1 MANNTNVPNMNDL
14 DINKL
19 SNTSKIIDTRQAI
32 SGVSPNTPMKNTSS
46 SRDFMNGIANSIT
59 QSDAALQDKNEYG
72 NIYAYDNSPS
82 GPSFRARYKA
92 YGQETFNKI
101 GFDPHI
107 DNEAVY
113 NQQTNTFDDMKRW
126 AVNAALPMVGLGFM
140 SPLNSYASGF
150 GGDLD
155 ASRQEAKDY
164 EYYNAIGYSSK
175 GGVGGFTT
183 NLLNSVSYS
192 AGILLEGA
200 AEGMMIGATVGAVGG
215 GGAGAGPGALIGGA
229 IKGLEAFAKI
239 PSALFQSVKNIGKIS
254 TAVNELKNINAAKN
268 FFTSAVK
275 GTAKF
280 LNPLENTYDA
290 YKSLKG
296 VDDITRLAKVS
307 KTAGAFWHDIMGVN
321 LALSEG
327 RLEGGFAQKS
337 VYDKLYNDHYAK
349 FGQAPS
355 SEQQVEMMK
364 QAKKAGFKNTIW
376 NTGLVFNSNKI
387 AFPSITR
394 ASFLKGAPRFNFGKV
409 VGEVGKEFQ
418 LVFNPADDVAKS
430 YYSKE
435 AISLKNSLK
444 ALKDPKKLGAGALN
458 YFKKNLVEG
467 AQEIG
472 QEVLASATEKQFVD
486 GYYSKASSGYM
497 YSIGALL
504 DGLGK
509 QMNEQG
515 AETFASGF
523 LMGGLL
529 EGPSKLFKF
538 GTKNFSRMFK
548 DKGVYDQYVKE
559 KSAQADNI
567 VNSLNNMHQNAKY
580 FFDPRMSNYSTQM
593 LVAKTVDNPDNVTKK
608 DAKDLEFQAFQSSV
622 LTALRTGTF
631 DMFVKNL
638 GDYKTLSPEELE
650 EAWSLE
656 QGQGEKALQNIDK
669 AINSAK
675 VTEARFNYA
684 RDKFK
689 DFVDLN
695 NYKEGSPEYQVAQ
708 IYNQAYLESI
718 NSFVFLQ
725 NSFDDGLNR
734 LQKLYGSANKIK
746 SLTNSAFSN
755 FSILSD
761 ANKLSAQINYLM
773 EEIDSAASTNDP
785 RLAEEINRKRTLLN
799 ALNTFHTA
807 QENITGANLME
818 VLNNIKENGDVSD
831 SRVTDYL
838 DSFQDVLEAIAIN
851 NKEDGSFDDVDQVKA
866 KLRAELDNNGGIDD
880 LFGSL
885 FDIHL
890 LRHENTAMAKYVN
903 MLADPQ
909 GFYDHLNKNFTWMK
923 DLYNNRKEYY
933 KEIVNKEISDV
944 EKNEVLN
951 TLASKGIF
959 VDLDEFAEWCNN
971 PNYLPSYFIDTTKE
985 MIINQDSVLYEE
997 YAYLFQ
1003 IAAQLSEQ
1011 RAAGDP
1017 ATLQQKYED
1026 RLSELKQQRST
1037 ELNKANE
1044 DFEQAFKDET
1054 GVGLQDAY
1062 AQNQEAYNKNKQ
1074 LEEDQK
1080 LASEKITKLQT
1091 LLEVIGN
1098 DPVDSNKITEL
1109 ADELLSA
1116 EELQLIEEETDGA
1129 VINAIASRQ
1138 FKRPNADSE
1147 PGIIDRTIDIIYALT
1162 EKSPTLLAQKI
1173 EKQNNI
1179 LKQNPLEIIGV
1190 SDTKSFKVNE
1200 ERIGAINTRYDKFE
1214 ADLET
1219 EFKEKGI
1226 DRVTQEDFTAQIGY
1240 DAYPQDLQNQV
1251 NEKFD
1256 AYLESID
1263 IDPASLQDTD
1273 VIKYSNL
1280 RQNWLESSDGASLLN
1295 EYNKKVREE
1304 GEARA
1309 KALKEPPVLTSRI
1322 AKNLKIEATI
1332 PISNLNA
1339 IIDKLE
1345 NAVKTKIY
1353 TTYKNGQ
1360 VDKEIKLTEQDLK
1373 EIGEDIDKLKTFLQ
1387 YRQGSLQPVSLAEK
1401 VLESFKKG
1409 VAARQDEL
1417 VDVFD
1422 EDGNKIGRKFADDPD
1437 SKLTTRATTI
1447 SDSIASKVPGTKKP
1461 GYDNE
1466 YVEEIVKAFFSEYN
1480 LAVKKGDVDAFDK
1493 AWKLFTELA
1502 RTNYKQFN
1510 NEQKKARIRAALEKD
1525 TTEENFKKLI
1535 EKESF
1540 SNNAQAGTNLDA
1552 ATRKFF
1558 TIDAATGTWASF
1570 KYSDT
1575 VEIDGKETKISD
1587 IMSESAFNQMFGE
1600 RGIVTRFRA
1609 DLDSKGY
1616 LPLTNNVKLFDK
1628 SLLEN
1633 GVSGETDL
1641 VLINT
1646 KGEIMI
1652 VDIKTS
1658 TSWNGFN
1665 NPTSWKNV
1673 AYRAQLSI
1681 YRNLYHNMTG
1691 VTPKIALFPMRI
1703 RLDKNASSYV
1713 TEVTVGGEK
1722 YKDKPLEP
1730 LVPNTAKLFNTLEL
1744 EYLPDVEAEGITL
1757 STPAIAAEIET
1768 SGEEG
1773 VKVEPSLQINAS
1785 DTSKVLLK
1793 DNVGKQVIYNG
1804 KIGTLILQDDGTYGV
1819 EVDLGFEQSMSEAL
1833 IGNEETGLIAD
1844 LALAEGEFGDPELAA
1859 EIKKKIED
1867 LQKTQ
1872 KGKEI
1877 YPLLSKNKNITDG
1890 SVELTNAGLA
1900 LITPIENIGQISI
1913 IKGTVIDAKFENG
1926 NEDIAIIN
1934 GVRYT
1939 VGRNALGE
1947 ITQLVYFKND
1957 AKRDELDQSISA
1969 LTKKVNSERQRM
1981 QAAKAEIESLNDEI
1995 ANLEKQKRNDGSDF
2009 VGISNKIKKLK
2020 QTINTLS
2027 QASFIRRIGKAQA
2040 RIKEL
2045 QEQRNK
2051 LSTDDKVFVLGGNSN
2066 DVIFALNRLP
2076 NQFQKNR
2083 ASKTAADTQKELKQ
2097 IASFSEASPKVEKEL
2112 DTILEKNFPEELNVL
2127 FAKGISEFKG
2137 KGKELA
2143 KIKNWIDETIVNL
2156 LAYQNMLMVENN
2168 ALGFDAV
2175 DRQINALNELTNQ
2188 LNLINLTAKNRIA
2201 KEQPYEKELSEIFG
2215 PESEVQSGTSVPE
2228 IQSPTGG
2235 QTKTVSGETSG
2246 GQEKEISIPELK
2258 KIVNSSSEELDNL
2271 LPEESGVNAAT
2282 EAFAD
2287 ITDLK
2292 ALYLKKIEL
2301 IKNRKNNKL
2310 KLDKIEIAFENRS
2323 LELKE
2328 KVNIASLKKG
2338 DILQDIGNF
2347 TNQDSPVQIVKVNKN
2362 SVILKYGDVTQ
2373 EVTEDELENNF
2384 VKPTNETV
2392 MPETVKPSQE
2402 TIDAS
2407 EQTKTDAK
2415 TFFENKE
2422 TEASDY
2428 KEAKESNEDDLFKNL
2443 EDNSKTCL

>member
-1 MANNTNVPNMNDL
+1 MANTKIVPSMADL
-14 DINKL
+14 DINNL
-19 SNTSKIIDTRQAI
+19 SNTSKIIDTRQAM
-32 SGVSPNTPMKNTSS
+32 SGVTPNTPPKNTSS
-46 SRDFMNGIANSIT
+46 SRDRMKALSNSIT
-59 QSDAALQDKNEYG
+59 ASDAAFQDKNEYG
-72 NIYAYDNSPS
+72 NVYAYDNSPS
-82 GPSFRARYKA
+82 GPSFKARYKA
-92 YGQETFNKI
+92 YGQETYNKI

-200 AEGMMIGATVGAVGG
+200 AEGMMIGAAVGAVGG
-215 GGAGAGPGALIGGA
+215 GGAGSGPGALIGGA
-229 IKGLEAFAKI
+229 VKGLEAFAKI

-290 YKSLKG
+290 YKSLKQ

-337 VYDKLYNDHYAK
+337 VYNKLYNDHYAK

-394 ASFLKGAPRFNFGKV
+394 AGFLKGAPRFNFGKV

-435 AISLKNSLK
+435 AVSLKNSLK
-444 ALKDPKKLGAGALN
+444 SLKDPKKLGAVGLN

-467 AQEIG
+467 FQEIG

-486 GYYSKASSGYM
+486 GYYSKASSGYL

-523 LMGGLL
+523 LMAGLL

-538 GTKNFSRMFK
+538 GTKNFSRLYT
-548 DKGVYDQYVKE
+548 DKAVYEQNLKERGV
-559 KSAQADNI
+559 QADNI
-567 VNSLNNMHQNAKY
+567 VNALNNMHQNAKY

-638 GDYKTLSPEELE
+638 GEYKTLSPEELE

-669 AINSAK
+669 AVNSAK

-684 RDKFK
+684 KDKFK

-695 NYKEGSPEYQVAQ
+695 DYKEGSPEYQVAQ

-831 SRVTDYL
+831 SRVSDYL
-838 DSFQDVLEAIAIN
+838 DSFQNVLEAIAIN
-851 NKEDGSFDDVDQVKA
+851 NKEDGSFDDVDQVKV
-866 KLRAELDNNGGIDD
+866 KLRAEIDNNGGIDD

-890 LRHENTAMAKYVN
+890 LRHENSAIAKYVN

-985 MIINQDSVLYEE
+985 MIINQDSILYED

-1003 IAAQLSEQ
+1003 RAAQLSEQ

-1017 ATLQQKYED
+1017 ATLQQKYDD
-1026 RLSELKQQRST
+1026 RLSELRQQKT
-1037 ELNKANE
+1037 NELNKANE
-1044 DFEQAFKDET
+1044 DFEQAFQDET
-1054 GVGLQDAY
+1054 GVSLQDAY
-1062 AQNQEAYNKNKQ
+1062 AQNQEAYNKNKE

-1080 LASEKITKLQT
+1080 VASEKITKLQT

-1098 DPVDSNKITEL
+1098 DPVDSIEIVKLSE
-1109 ADELLSA
+1109 ELLTL
-1116 EELQLIEEETDGA
+1116 EELVLLEEEVNVDL
-1129 VINAIASRQ
+1129 VDAIMDRQ
-1138 FKRPNADSE
+1138 FKKADE
-1147 PGIIDRTIDIIYALT
+1147 AVMDKAVDFIYILT
-1162 EKSPTLLAQKI
+1162 EKSPLLLAQKI
-1173 EKQNNI
+1173 EEQNNI
-1179 LKQNPLEIIGV
+1179 LKQNPLPIIGV

-1226 DRVTQEDFTAQIGY
+1226 DRVTPEDFTAQMGY
-1240 DAYPQDLQNQV
+1240 DSYPEDLQNQV
-1251 NEKFD
+1251 NEKFN

-1280 RQNWLESSDGASLLN
+1280 RQNWLESSDGVNLLN
-1295 EYNKKVREE
+1295 EYNQKVREE
-1304 GEARA
+1304 GAARA
-1309 KALKEPPVLTSRI
+1309 KALKEPPVLTSRVF
-1322 AKNLKIEATI
+1322 KNLKIEATI
-1332 PISNLNA
+1332 PIGNLNA

-1345 NAVKTKIY
+1345 TAVKNKIY
-1353 TTYKNGQ
+1353 KVG
-1360 VDKEIKLTEQDLK
+1360 DKEIKLSEQDIK
-1373 EIGEDIDKLKTFLQ
+1373 EISEDIDKLRTFLK
-1387 YRQGSLQPVSLAEK
+1387 YRQGASQPVSIQVQ
-1401 VLESFKKG
+1401 VLNSFRKG
-1409 VAARQDEL
+1409 VAAKQDEL

-1437 SKLTTRATTI
+1437 NKLTRRVTNI
-1447 SDSIASKVPGTKKP
+1447 SDELA
-1461 GYDNE
+1461 NE
-1466 YVEEIVKAFFSEYN
+1466 ITGETAFSYSDENIDQISKAFFFEYN
-1480 LAVKKGDVDAFDK
+1480 NAVKKGDPDAFDK
-1493 AWKLFTELA
+1493 AWTVFTELV
-1502 RTNYKQFN
+1502 RTNKKQFN
-1510 NEQKKARIRAALEKD
+1510 NEEKKARIRKSLEQN
-1525 TTEENFKKLI
+1525 TTEENFKKLLKA
-1535 EKESF
+1535 EAY
-1540 SNNAQAGTNLDA
+1540 SNNSKAGTRGDA
-1552 ATRKFF
+1552 AIRKFF
-1558 TIDAATGTWASF
+1558 TIDATTSTWAEL

-1575 VEIDGKETKISD
+1575 VDVEGTEMKISD
-1587 IMSESAFNQMFGE
+1587 IMSESAFENLFGI
-1600 RGIVTRFRA
+1600 RGIVSRFRA
-1609 DLDSKGY
+1609 DLDAKGY
-1616 LPLTNNVKLFDK
+1616 IPLTNNVKLFDRN
-1628 SLLEN
+1628 LLEN
-1633 GVSGETDL
+1633 GVSGETDM

-1652 VDIKTS
+1652 VDIKTA
-1658 TSWNGFN
+1658 TSWNGFQK
-1665 NPTSWKNV
+1665 PDSWKNV

-1691 VTPKIALFPMRI
+1691 VIPKIALFPI
-1703 RLDKNASSYV
+1703 RVTLGKNASAYI
-1713 TEVTVGGEK
+1713 EDVTVGGEK
-1722 YKDKPLEP
+1722 NKSETLVP
-1730 LVPNTAKLFNTLEL
+1730 LVPNTAELFNTLEL
-1744 EYLPDVEAEGITL
+1744 EYLPEVETQGGITL
-1757 STPAIAAEIET
+1757 NKPAEII
-1768 SGEEG
+1768 SEE
-1773 VKVEPSLQINAS
+1773 KSSEKTEEASEKNSQINAS

-1793 DNVGKQVIYNG
+1793 DNLGKQVIYNG
-1804 KIGTLILQDDGTYGV
+1804 KIGTLILQDDGVYAV
-1819 EVDLGFEQSMSEAL
+1819 EVDLSNEAEFS
-1833 IGNEETGLIAD
+1833 NELLSRLNED
-1844 LALAEGEFGDPELAA
+1844 LAFENGEFGDPEIAKKIQTQI
-1859 EIKKKIED
+1859 EDIKKN
-1867 LQKTQ
+1867 Q

-1926 NEDIAIIN
+1926 NEDIAIVN
-1934 GVRYT
+1934 GVRYV

-1969 LTKKVNSERQRM
+1969 FTKKVNSERQRM
-1981 QAAKAEIESLNDEI
+1981 QAATAEIESLNDEI
-1995 ANLEKQKRNDGSDF
+1995 ANLEKQKRNNGSDF

-2045 QEQRNK
+2045 QEERNK
-2051 LSTDDKVFVLGGNSN
+2051 LSTDNKVFVLGGNSN

-2083 ASKTAADTQKELKQ
+2083 AAKSALDTQRELKQ
-2097 IASFSEASPKVEKEL
+2097 IAALSPASPRVEKEIEGIL
-2112 DTILEKNFPEELNVL
+2112 DRDFPEELNVL

-2137 KGKELA
+2137 RGKELA
-2143 KIKNWIDETIVNL
+2143 KIKNWIGEKIEAL
-2156 LAYQNMLMVENN
+2156 LAYQNMLMVEDD

-2201 KEQPYEKELSEIFG
+2201 KEQPYEQELNQIFG

-2235 QTKTVSGETSG
+2235 QTENVPGETG
-2246 GQEKEISIPELK
+2246 RGETQEISISELQ
-2258 KIVNSSSEELDNL
+2258 KIVKASTDELDNL
-2271 LPEESGVNAAT
+2271 VPEEFVVNKAT
-2282 EAFAD
+2282 EAFAE
-2287 ITDLK
+2287 ITDLE
-2292 ALYLKKIEL
+2292 ALQLKKIQLLKNKKSNKLTTAEINTAYENRKLEL
-2301 IKNRKNNKL
+2301 IKNV
-2310 KLDKIEIAFENRS
+2310 D
-2323 LELKE
+2323 
-2328 KVNIASLKKG
+2328 IASLKVG
-2338 DILQDIGNF
+2338 DILQDISNF
-2347 TNQDSPVQIVKVNKN
+2347 TNQDSPVQVAKINKN

-2373 EVTEDELENNF
+2373 EVTEDELINNF
-2384 VKPTNETV
+2384 VKPTNESTMEEV
-2392 MPETVKPSQE
+2392 VKPSQE
-2402 TIDAS
+2402 TVDAS
-2407 EQTKTDAK
+2407 EQTKTDAS
-2415 TFFENKE
+2415 ENLSKKE
-2422 TEASDY
+2422 FLDRSE
-2428 KEAKESNEDDLFKNL
+2428 KEADESSEDDLFKNL
-2443 EDNSKTCL
+2443 EDNSKTC